1 LVLRGLDQF
10 AHSIDFMNAT
20 STQPSLRMQSSLFIW
35 ENEGGASAIQ
45 VVADPDAQ
53 IDPAPSITL
62 HSRTLG
68 VVAQMVRA
76 IKRGRHF
83 PGWTEGEALL

>member
-1 LVLRGLDQF
+1 MSEHQV
-10 AHSIDFMNAT
+10 
-20 STQPSLRMQSSLFIW
+20 QPRPQIKVSLSRW
-35 ENEGGASAIQ
+35 EIEGGASAIQ
-45 VVADPDAQ
+45 VVADRDAQ

-83 PGWTEGEALL
+83 PGWTEGEVLL

>member
-1 LVLRGLDQF
+1 
-10 AHSIDFMNAT
+10 
-20 STQPSLRMQSSLFIW
+20 MQSLLFIW

-45 VVADPDAQ
+45 VVADRDAQ
-53 IDPAPSITL
+53 IDSAQSITL

-83 PGWTEGEALL
+83 SGWTEGEVLL